1 MQTHWAGAP
10 PGSQRCACGLQES
23 CVDPKHHCNCDADRT
38 EWYCVFTPELNCVFF
53 LFFFLSFTAADG
65 KLLINLISLFFFCVI
80 LSIPSRAND
89 SGLLTH
95 KETLPVR
102 SLVLGDVHRP
112 GSESAY
118 KVGHLRCHGD
128 SKSGSRALNVAL
140 HVSVQHRQIVVV
152 KAEF

>member
-1 MQTHWAGAP
+1 MEDRCRRIGPELHQEASGAP
-10 PGSQRCACGLQES
+10 AACRRAVSTPNTTATVTQTGLNGTVRLLQSQTAS
-23 CVDPKHHCNCDADRT
+23 
-38 EWYCVFTPELNCVFF
+38 YF
-53 LFFFLSFTAADG
+53 LFFCLLLQLMKMTI
-65 KLLINLISLFFFCVI
+65 KLLSLILLFISCVI
-80 LSIPSRAND
+80 LSLPSRAND

-128 SKSGSRALNVAL
+128 SKSVNVTL
-140 HVSVQHRQIVVV
+140 HVSVQDR
-152 KAEF
+152 